1 MAVTE
6 ELPEVEVAIFVD
18 GVALREYEDTDIEE
32 EDRTVTRYVEATSGK
47 SFQIHLKVET
57 SCKFFGDCLAFAIYI
72 DGKKVGSPIV
82 MEKKCEK
89 DAHTRVTKGMQVSA
103 DRNRSFVFT
112 SLETVS
118 DGFTL
123 NDEANL
129 VKELGIIRVMANHEH
144 VNGRSIN
151 ASKNLDVSA
160 VGFVSE
166 KAIKGQSVSHGVG
179 FSEAVYHKRST
190 YKSTTVVPGQPG
202 PFAVYKFH
210 YRSLEALKSLLII
223 PRTPSP
229 PPLEERDITTLTHD
243 ELCELQRRAR
253 AARDEK
259 ETKVKIKR
267 ERADINP
274 RPRKVARPNANS
286 TQLEVDDNGRVRES
300 STPTI
305 AEQEVIQLD

>member
-166 KAIKGQSVSHGVG
+166 KAIKGQS
-179 FSEAVYHKRST
+179 
-190 YKSTTVVPGQPG
+190 PG